1 MVRHVNRVHLRKRPF
16 SCREDGCHQKFFS
29 KRDMDGHVDVVHL
42 KKKPFKC
49 SNCSKEFGNKWHLS
63 NHIKVVHQKELL
75 CQELGCEKKFGIKG
89 CLEDHMRSTHGA
101 PKLVC
106 KKAECSATFVWRS
119 QLFRHV
125 KGYHWEQFKWFS
137 IMLSCPAHCPMPT
150 PTIEGFVNK
159 RAYNDQSKMID
170 PIPGTEMLSKCL
182 AFYRTQVRS

>member
-1 MVRHVNRVHLRKRPF
+1 
-16 SCREDGCHQKFFS
+16 
-29 KRDMDGHVDVVHL
+29 MDGHADVVHL

-49 SNCSKEFGNKWHLS
+49 INCSKEFGNKWHLS
-63 NHIKVVHQKELL
+63 NHIKVVHEKDFL

-125 KGYHWEQFKWFS
+125 KGYH
-137 IMLSCPAHCPMPT
+137 
-150 PTIEGFVNK
+150 
-159 RAYNDQSKMID
+159 
-170 PIPGTEMLSKCL
+170 
-182 AFYRTQVRS
+182 